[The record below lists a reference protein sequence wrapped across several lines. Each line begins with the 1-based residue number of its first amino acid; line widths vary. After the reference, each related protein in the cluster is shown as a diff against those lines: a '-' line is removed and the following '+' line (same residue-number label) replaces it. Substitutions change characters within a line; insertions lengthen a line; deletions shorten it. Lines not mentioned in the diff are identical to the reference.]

1 MLSNRTTLRIIVFGC
16 VDSQMICTDLETY
29 QHFVELVLMT
39 ILVFPDT
46 TVCLYV
52 DDIISICSMRRL
64 KFSVPHRPNANAHG
78 HDGGFSE
85 CCATSQLGTS
95 WMRGTDDPVRET
107 KRVKKIAFCRH
118 VICSFIAACTNFSYR
133 GFVLPWPVFR
143 RALSSED
150 KLTSDSE
157 YFTDQFLSLSCYGT
171 DLSKAGL
178 LLS

>member
-118 VICSFIAACTNFSYR
+118 VICSYLLIHSGLHQLQLPRFCVALACVQAGSLIR
-133 GFVLPWPVFR
+133 RQAHQRQRVLHR
-143 RALSSED
+143 SISI
-150 KLTSDSE
+150 T
-157 YFTDQFLSLSCYGT
+157 
-171 DLSKAGL
+171 
-178 LLS
+178 